1 MRFEE
6 NGLCLIDGYN
16 REIRKIKVRKVGE
29 STYLHS
35 ISSIMKN
42 NKRPKSMVINLE
54 QAPSKYVPDL
64 NTHWHPKES
73 KVSQL
78 LDQQIREQLQQ
89 HSV

>member
-1 MRFEE
+1 
-6 NGLCLIDGYN
+6 
-16 REIRKIKVRKVGE
+16 
-29 STYLHS
+29 
-35 ISSIMKN
+35 
-42 NKRPKSMVINLE
+42 MVINLE

-89 HSV
+89 RSV